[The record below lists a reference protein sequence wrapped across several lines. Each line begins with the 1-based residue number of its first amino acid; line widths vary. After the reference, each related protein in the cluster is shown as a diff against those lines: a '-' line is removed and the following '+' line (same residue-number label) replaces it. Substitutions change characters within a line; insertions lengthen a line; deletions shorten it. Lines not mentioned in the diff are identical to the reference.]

1 MSGPTT
7 TIRVAWEGAFLA
19 AFAAALTVAAWLI
32 YPAWDDGWLW
42 LQARR
47 GSAGL
52 EASMADRPLVGWLWA
67 RLAHAGLLLPLS
79 AVLHWSGWLGLG
91 GVTAGLWRRWF
102 PRRPELA
109 VVAALLAM
117 GTVSIQVQHVLIVGV
132 WGVAA
137 PTVLV
142 GLALLVLLPPAPRR
156 PAGAARLAAAA
167 LLVVIGTLLSEYGLV
182 AALVV
187 TALLLFR
194 SGGRGAAGRRG
205 ALVVLA
211 AALASYLVLLA
222 FADHAV
228 RPATGP
234 ARLLEA
240 AGGRLLALPF
250 LVLGELWQGAL
261 GNLLVRLGRLE
272 VHSLESLL
280 VALVSALAAAG
291 VLRLVRPRAAEEAAA
306 DVRGDSRGALALL
319 TASALALLALLA
331 VGRVP
336 WQGVTSRYLL
346 PVAAPLSC
354 LTLWIVLRLVRRE
367 WSRGA
372 AVAVAFVVTF
382 ATLQDSTAHVVER
395 RRVERLAPALLPHL
409 DPDGF
414 NLVVLVPREDTALA
428 RRAAGYELTARL
440 ARRLPADLRERLWAV
455 RFDQMRDEGVTGVGP
470 LAAPGERPAIDLA
483 VRGLAR
489 HQPVQRVVWVEI
501 DRRGGRVTAIGGGA
515 GRGPPARRASGG
527 S

>member
-1 MSGPTT
+1 
-7 TIRVAWEGAFLA
+7 
-19 AFAAALTVAAWLI
+19 
-32 YPAWDDGWLW
+32 
-42 LQARR
+42 
-47 GSAGL
+47 
-52 EASMADRPLVGWLWA
+52 
-67 RLAHAGLLLPLS
+67 
-79 AVLHWSGWLGLG
+79 
-91 GVTAGLWRRWF
+91 
-102 PRRPELA
+102 

-132 WGVAA
+132 WGVVV

-142 GLALLVLLPPAPRR
+142 GLALLVLVPRAPRR
-156 PAGAARLAAAA
+156 PPAPPAARLVAAA
-167 LLVVIGTLLSEYGLV
+167 LLVVVGTLLSEYGLV

-187 TALLLFR
+187 AALLLFR
-194 SGGRGAAGRRG
+194 PGGRGAGGRRG

-211 AALASYLVLLA
+211 AAVASYLFFLA

-234 ARLLEA
+234 ARLLET

-250 LVLGELWQGAL
+250 LVLGELWQGSL
-261 GNLLVRLGRLE
+261 GNLLLRFARLE
-272 VHSLESLL
+272 AHSLESLL
-280 VALVSALAAAG
+280 VALVSALAAGG
-291 VLRLVRPRAAEEAAA
+291 VLWLVRPRAAEGAA
-306 DVRGDSRGALALL
+306 DDVADSAADSAAGDARGALALL
-319 TASALALLALLA
+319 AASALALLALLA

-367 WSRGA
+367 WSRG
-372 AVAVAFVVTF
+372 VAVAIAFTVTF
-382 ATLQDSTAHVVER
+382 ATLQDSTAHVLER
-395 RRVERLAPALLPHL
+395 RRVERIAPALLPHL

-414 NLVVLVPREDTALA
+414 NLVVLVPREDAALA

-440 ARRLPADLRERLWAV
+440 ARRLPADVRGRLWAV
-455 RFDQMRDEGVTGVGP
+455 RYDQMHDEGVTGVGP

-489 HQPVQRVVWVEI
+489 HQAVQRVVWVEI
-501 DRRGGRVTAIGGGA
+501 DRRGARVTAIRGGA
-515 GRGPPARRASGG
+515 RRGPRARRASGG